1 MKQIQHNIFCK
12 NTIDLA
18 IKNQAI
24 TVFFLLFLFLSLNSI
39 YNSFAAALGFGF
51 PYSTFVFNPSDLF
64 ADYFKSIFSFPQA
77 KDIQIYGSS
86 RLSRL
91 LFTYLHSNPYQ
102 GVVGLAKG
110 SLTHLHG
117 LPLGYLYTFINIKL
131 MNYIDPVIVFSFMLV
146 MLFIATYLFISDIV
160 LSVIDRRFFM
170 LSILIAYPTLLVIT
184 RGHIVA
190 ALTTLALIAY
200 VVLYVTN
207 KGRYLALF
215 LFAVVINI
223 RPNAIIF
230 VFLLLIDGF
239 KLKIKELLFLISIS
253 IILCLSSYYIV
264 NLIYPDYNVVNA
276 LKGLKI
282 YHDLYVVGN
291 SGLGY
296 GSSLYGP
303 MKLIFGATSLT
314 EFTAMLIAG
323 ILLFLSII
331 QKLMNK
337 ISNSAFVFIVS
348 ACYVLGSSVIAD
360 YYLSIFIV
368 PLLIYYLEYNKKSAT
383 DLLVVDRIEFICI
396 FFGSIFMLIPKNYI
410 FYHGISFQVLLNPIV
425 LLILTVG
432 IIYYYWVK
440 KRPTSNI
447 C

>member
-1 MKQIQHNIFCK
+1 M
-12 NTIDLA
+12 
-18 IKNQAI
+18 
-24 TVFFLLFLFLSLNSI
+24 
-39 YNSFAAALGFGF
+39 
-51 PYSTFVFNPSDLF
+51 
-64 ADYFKSIFSFPQA
+64 
-77 KDIQIYGSS
+77 
-86 RLSRL
+86 
-91 LFTYLHSNPYQ
+91 
-102 GVVGLAKG
+102 
-110 SLTHLHG
+110 
-117 LPLGYLYTFINIKL
+117 
-131 MNYIDPVIVFSFMLV
+131 
-146 MLFIATYLFISDIV
+146 
-160 LSVIDRRFFM
+160 
-170 LSILIAYPTLLVIT
+170 
-184 RGHIVA
+184 
-190 ALTTLALIAY
+190 
-200 VVLYVTN
+200 
-207 KGRYLALF
+207 
-215 LFAVVINI
+215 
-223 RPNAIIF
+223 
-230 VFLLLIDGF
+230 
-239 KLKIKELLFLISIS
+239 
-253 IILCLSSYYIV
+253 
-264 NLIYPDYNVVNA
+264 VNA

-331 QKLMNK
+331 KKLMNK